1 MMTTM
6 TTMTT
11 MVTMMTMMTMMISWC
26 NVGLCYDYPTR
37 YHLRLRLVVILTI
50 DSYASVIAALDA
62 LSR

>member
-1 MMTTM
+1 
-6 TTMTT
+6 MTT

-37 YHLRLRLVVILTI
+37 HLRLRLRLVVISTI

>member
-6 TTMTT
+6 TTM
-11 MVTMMTMMTMMISWC
+11 MTMMTIMISWC

-37 YHLRLRLVVILTI
+37 YHLRLRLVVISTI

>member
-11 MVTMMTMMTMMISWC
+11 MVTMMTIMISWC

-37 YHLRLRLVVILTI
+37 YHLRLRLVVISTI

>member
-1 MMTTM
+1 MM

-37 YHLRLRLVVILTI
+37 YHLRLRLRLVVISTI